1 MIEFQKITE
10 GLQTLLR
17 DHPDLQHFNVTRG
30 EYVNVDAA
38 NCPWI
43 GVYRGD
49 IAVEPRTLG
58 HGARNWLNSVT
69 LDVIVQVNG
78 DGGEHTE
85 TLLGEEVTKVLNVI
99 TSDLTL
105 GGEVEMVRSFN
116 ISFSYERTESNT
128 LDFQWAIITLT
139 AEARTS

>member
-1 MIEFQKITE
+1 MIEFQKITA
-10 GLQTLLR
+10 GLQALLR

-30 EYVNVDAA
+30 EYVNVDPA

-49 IAVEPRTLG
+49 IIVEPRTLG
-58 HGARNWLNSVT
+58 QGARNWLNALSI
-69 LDVIVQVNG
+69 DVVVQVHG
-78 DGGEHTE
+78 EGGENTE
-85 TLLGEEVTKVLNVI
+85 TLLGEETAKVLDVI

-105 GGEVEMVRSFN
+105 GGTVEMTKAFN
-116 ISFSYERTESNT
+116 VAFSYERSESET